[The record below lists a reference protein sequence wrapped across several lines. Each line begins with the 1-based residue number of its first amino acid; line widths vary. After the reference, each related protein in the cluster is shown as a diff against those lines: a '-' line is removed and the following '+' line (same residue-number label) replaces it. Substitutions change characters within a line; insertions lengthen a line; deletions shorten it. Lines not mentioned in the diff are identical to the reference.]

1 MQGYRYV
8 GASDMASWVH
18 LCSND
23 LHCIVSRPKKPEASF
38 STCIAALL
46 HGTVQ
51 DTCAIIGSKVL
62 LRSFESYEHATL
74 HLPFFMCLP
83 SRQRGRYKAS
93 EAGFDLC
100 SLVQQNWAL
109 VARGVVF

>member
-1 MQGYRYV
+1 MLIAYLRRVKKNLDMQGYRYV

-23 LHCIVSRPKKPEASF
+23 LHCIVSRPKKPEALF

-62 LRSFESYEHATL
+62 LRSFESYKPDYGTN
-74 HLPFFMCLP
+74 M
-83 SRQRGRYKAS
+83 KAA
-93 EAGFDLC
+93 ERD
-100 SLVQQNWAL
+100 
-109 VARGVVF
+109 